1 MTRTLLLVILIS
13 LVGGM
18 FVCYEPTPRPQ
29 VTGTYSRA
37 LTSAEVAAV
46 ALRQPLPRFIDSTTC
61 SPRCCNYGL
70 WTANDFVILYER
82 ADSASAKSGVAKPQS
97 TVSATNSV
105 THVSPARMVLEVARP
120 PYFAA
125 GDTLE
130 VYSPRGDG
138 FYRARRDKSQD
149 ELVEVQL
156 RYLPPDRTNAGR
168 FFGEWRHSWW
178 VFVSGPDGQGW
189 TAETRKFTGP
199 RSCTSG
205 PRRTE

>member
-18 FVCYEPTPRPQ
+18 FVCYQPNPGRQ
-29 VTGTYSRA
+29 VTGVYQRA
-37 LTSAEVAAV
+37 PTAAEVAAV
-46 ALRQPLPRFIDSTTC
+46 TLMQPLPRFIDSTTC

-70 WTANDFVILYER
+70 WTAGDFVVLHER

-97 TVSATNSV
+97 MVSATTSV
-105 THVSPARMVLEVARP
+105 THVHPARMVLTVARP
-120 PYFAA
+120 PHFGA

-156 RYLPPDRTNAGR
+156 RYLPPDRTDAGR
-168 FFGEWRHSWW
+168 FFGEWRHTWW

-189 TAETRKFTGP
+189 TAETRKFSGP
-199 RSCTSG
+199 RSCSAP